1 VEITETETH
10 VNGIRRR
17 VLFMIPTL
25 TGGGA
30 ERVIVTI
37 LRHLDRNRFL
47 PILAVVDT
55 RNARFIE
62 DVPEDVQFIDLHCAR
77 VRYALPKILRLMW
90 KQRPDV
96 VLSTLGHLNLALA
109 ILRPLLPNG
118 VRYVAR
124 ETIVLSAHLEMKSW
138 AWLWRMAYR
147 RFYGR
152 LDLVICQSQD
162 MQKDLVQQFNLPPT
176 KTIVIHN
183 PVDLTRIRQLSSAPL
198 EPDHRQRNGRGN
210 CNSLRLVSAG
220 RLTYQ
225 KGFDLLIDAVALSA
239 RPAIELTILG
249 EGPLRQELEQRA
261 LVRGVAQQ
269 VKFLGFQKNPYPYL
283 ADAHAFVLSSRFEG
297 FPNVVLEAL
306 SCGTP
311 VIALPAPG
319 GVREILEGL
328 SGCIVT
334 ESISAES
341 LGEAIRDFS
350 SGRVI
355 DHHIVEQYAVEP
367 ITRRYEQ
374 QFMLEGAP

>member
-1 VEITETETH
+1 MNE
-10 VNGIRRR
+10 IRRR

-25 TGGGA
+25 SGGGA

-37 LRHLDRNRFL
+37 LRHLDRSRFL
-47 PILAVVDT
+47 PILAVVNT
-55 RNARFIE
+55 RNAAFIE
-62 DVPEDVQFIDLHCAR
+62 DVPDDVQLIDLQCAR
-77 VRYALPKILRLMW
+77 VRYALPKILKLMW

-118 VRYVAR
+118 VRYLAR
-124 ETIVLSAHLEMKSW
+124 ETVVLSADLELKSW

-147 RFYGR
+147 RFYDS

-162 MQKDLVQQFNLPPT
+162 MQKDLVQNFALPPR
-176 KTIVIHN
+176 KTVVIHN
-183 PVDLTRIRQLSSAPL
+183 PVDLASIRQLRNAPF
-198 EPDHRQRNGRGN
+198 EPDHQQPNGRDN
-210 CNSLRLVSAG
+210 CKSLRLVSAG

-225 KGFDLLIDAVALSA
+225 KGFDLLIDALALSA
-239 RPAIELTILG
+239 RPALELTILG

-261 LVRGVAQQ
+261 LDRGVAQQ

-306 SCGTP
+306 ACGTP

-319 GVREILEGL
+319 GVREILEGVP
-328 SGCIVT
+328 GCIVT
-334 ESISAES
+334 ESISAKS
-341 LGEAIRDFS
+341 LGDAIRDFS
-350 SGRVI
+350 SGPVI
-355 DHHIVEQYAVEP
+355 DHCIVEQYAVEP
-367 ITRRYEQ
+367 MTRRYEQ
-374 QFMLEGAP
+374 QFVLEGAP